1 MGCPTKNLKAFPLI
15 SCPRTHSTLFDRFE
29 ADQRKVVS
37 CHVRQHHL
45 CALCLPDITYVNIS
59 PRPSPFIFAY
69 CKCSK
74 TGGRNSL
81 GTRLG
86 YGSMQYGNMGVWS
99 MGVSLV
105 PRPHPKIGK
114 GAWCHLQIFP
124 YVLCQQSSFG
134 VEESRSSIANY
145 NIPSSII

>member
-1 MGCPTKNLKAFPLI
+1 MILGRQMGCPTKNLKAFPLI

-99 MGVSLV
+99 MGVCSMG
-105 PRPHPKIGK
+105 I
-114 GAWCHLQIFP
+114 WE
-124 YVLCQQSSFG
+124 YVVWEYGSMEYGSM
-134 VEESRSSIANY
+134 
-145 NIPSSII
+145 